1 MALARV
7 LGPVRAT
14 GLGAGSMLG
23 AGIFVAVGPV
33 VGRAGDAAVPAV
45 LLAAMVAGLN
55 ATASARLA
63 RRMPAAGGT
72 YVFAR
77 ECLGPTWGHLAGWVF
92 VVGKTASCAAM
103 ALAVGAHLWPGH
115 ATSAAILAVVILTL
129 VDLAGAR
136 RSADALTASAALV
149 VIVVGG
155 SVLLLLER
163 GAVVAPAPLTDGLDV
178 VQAAALLFFAFAGY
192 ARLATLGEEVR
203 DPERTIPRAV
213 AVSFVLV
220 TALYLLVALA
230 VSRTLPADVA
240 SASDRAL
247 ADAVDTLGHP
257 ALSTVV
263 AATAVVAAGG
273 ALLSLLGGVSRTVLA
288 MSRDRHLPAR
298 LARESSRGVPA
309 SAQVAVSLV
318 VVAALPFVG
327 AVEAVA
333 ASSGCVLVYYALTNA
348 SALTLDGHGLP
359 AGAPGR
365 RRRAALRMLAR
376 LGAAGCLLLV
386 LALPLAGVLW
396 TLAVVL
402 VGLLAGRVT
411 RR

>member
-23 AGIFVAVGPV
+23 AGVFVALGPA
-33 VGRAGDAAVPAV
+33 VGRTGVFVVWAV
-45 LLAAMVAGLN
+45 LLAALVAGLN
-55 ATASARLA
+55 ALASARLA
-63 RRMPAAGGT
+63 TRYPAAGGT

-77 ECLGPTWGHLAGWVF
+77 ERLGATWGHLAGWVF

-103 ALAVGAHLWPGH
+103 ALAVGAHLAPGH
-115 ATSAAILAVVILTL
+115 ATTLAVLAVAVLTA

-136 RSADALTASAALV
+136 RSADALTVSAVLV
-149 VIVVGG
+149 VLVVGTT
-155 SVLLLLER
+155 SLLVLGEAPRDDGVGYTIDLQ
-163 GAVVAPAPLTDGLDV
+163 AVP
-178 VQAAALLFFAFAGY
+178 QAAALLFFAFAGY

-213 AVSFVLV
+213 AVSFAVVTVLYV
-220 TALYLLVALA
+220 VAGAAVARAL
-230 VSRTLPADVA
+230 PPDVA
-240 SASDRAL
+240 GASDRAV

-257 ALSTVV
+257 VLTATVAV
-263 AATAVVAAGG
+263 TAVVAAGG
-273 ALLSLLGGVSRTVLA
+273 ALLSLLGGVSRTTLA
-288 MSRDRHLPAR
+288 MSRDRHLPR
-298 LARESSRGVPA
+298 VLSHESSRGVPA
-309 SAQVAVSLV
+309 TAQLAVAVV

-348 SALTLDGHGLP
+348 AALTLDGTVLRVLAVAGL
-359 AGAPGR
+359 
-365 RRRAALRMLAR
+365 
-376 LGAAGCLLLV
+376 LGCVLLV

-396 TLAVVL
+396 TIAVVV
-402 VGLLAGRVT
+402 VGLAAGRLT
-411 RR
+411 LPRAAA

>member
-33 VGRAGDAAVPAV
+33 VGRAGDAAVAAV
-45 LLAAMVAGLN
+45 LLAATVAGLN
-55 ATASARLA
+55 ATASARLS

-77 ECLGPTWGHLAGWVF
+77 ERLGPTWGHLAGWVF

-115 ATSAAILAVVILTL
+115 ATSAAVLAVVVLTL

-155 SVLLLLER
+155 SVLMLLER
-163 GAVVAPAPLTDGLDV
+163 GAVVAPAPPTDGLDV

-220 TALYLLVALA
+220 TVLYLLVALA

-247 ADAVDTLGHP
+247 ADAVDTLGRP
-257 ALSTVV
+257 ALSAVV
-263 AATAVVAAGG
+263 ATTAVVAAGG

-288 MSRDRHLPAR
+288 MARDRHLPAR

-318 VVAALPFVG
+318 VVAVLPFVG

-348 SALTLDGHGLP
+348 SALTLDGSGH
-359 AGAPGR
+359 
-365 RRRAALRMLAR
+365 LRLLAR
-376 LGAAGCLLLV
+376 IGAAGCLLLV
-386 LALPLAGVLW
+386 LALPIAGVLW
-396 TLAVVL
+396 ILGVVV